1 MSYKNLCAH
10 IDYRPHYRANVDLAF
25 ELAVQFDAHLT
36 GIYVDPV
43 ALSPEV
49 ISMASSPALYDQM
62 SEEQDIRAQEAKTAF
77 ELLSSTN
84 STLTN
89 WQRAQGPMYSTL
101 NLHARYCDMLI
112 LNQEGD
118 GDDALALGGFADSA
132 VIETGRPV
140 LVVPFIGAAVPL
152 HGKVL
157 VAWNGSREATRA
169 VNDAMPL
176 LQMAEEVQVVCIDPH
191 TTEEQG
197 APLPGAELCQHLST
211 HGVRAVSNVITS
223 AKSDS
228 CSVLLSHAADYGANL
243 IVAGA
248 YGHSRLRELVLGGM
262 TLDLLRHM
270 TVPVLMSH

>member
-10 IDYRPHYRANVDLAF
+10 VDYRERNRANVNLAF

-49 ISMASSPALYDQM
+49 ISMASTPALYDQM
-62 SEEQDIRAQEAKTAF
+62 SEEQEIRAQEAKAAF
-77 ELLSSTN
+77 ELLSTTN
-84 STLTN
+84 SALTN

-176 LQMAEEVQVVCIDPH
+176 LKMAEEVQVVCINPH
-191 TTEEQG
+191 TTEEHE
-197 APLPGAELCQHLST
+197 APLPGAELCQHLSL
-211 HGVRAVSNVITS
+211 HGVRAVSNVITGANTNNS
-223 AKSDS
+223 G
-228 CSVLLSHAADYGANL
+228 VLLSLAADYNANL